1 MPLLKRWALSQVQ
14 SDRSSRWIWLGD
26 PDPGQDTTIFIELKT
41 GMFGGD
47 KRDLV
52 TMRKVT
58 YELARVVW
66 RYFNGQYEVE
76 VFIGDL
82 DGETKTLI
90 KPATGQRTLGV

>member
-1 MPLLKRWALSQVQ
+1 MDLV
-14 SDRSSRWIWLGD
+14 GD

>member
-1 MPLLKRWALSQVQ
+1 MPFPIVYGVPRSDLKVLRVLRQE
-14 SDRSSRWIWLGD
+14 I
-26 PDPGQDTTIFIELKT
+26 IELKT